1 MLCKKC
7 GAEVNDSMKFCQQ
20 CGGHVSESVES
31 PGVVA
36 HSLLVTSQPNL
47 SNSPSRKMS
56 FSESVKY
63 CLSNYVNF
71 KGRASRSE
79 YWFFVLFSW
88 LIAACLTTI
97 STNLYSI
104 TMLGLLLPQLAAATR
119 RLHDGGRSAW
129 HFLWIFVPFG
139 AIALLVWFCSE
150 GEAKTNQ
157 FG

>member
-1 MLCKKC
+1 MR
-7 GAEVNDSMKFCQQ
+7 FCQQ
-20 CGGHVSESVES
+20 CGGNVSESVES
-31 PGVVA
+31 VESVESSGVVA
-36 HSLLVTSQPNL
+36 HSLLVTSQPDL
-47 SNSPSRKMS
+47 SNSTPRKMG
-56 FSESVKY
+56 FSEAVKY
-63 CLSNYVNF
+63 CLRNYVNF

-88 LIAACLTTI
+88 LIAVGSATI
-97 STNLYSI
+97 SVNLYSI
-104 TMLGLLLPQLAAATR
+104 TILGLLLPQIAVATR

-129 HFLWIFVPFG
+129 HFLWVFVPFG